1 MKNPKQVTLLI
12 PGTVNFADGKGAA
25 QVRKDFGRNAGDEL
39 AFCTDPN
46 GKSLTNSGSETV
58 NKHTEPTN
66 EPQICGYVPPAKK
79 DVVSEASQG
88 GEQESVQGKVV
99 YPGQKVEYQ
108 LNTQPQLP
116 SSLAYGIKSVSFTD
130 SYDRYLKPD
139 KQTLEMMDLNTG
151 KPVSKKKYT
160 TKWDDSKHMF
170 TLTVTDQETIGQWR
184 AGTNPRIQVRF
195 EGTVSDDAPTDHKV
209 NNKWVLTLNNSLTP
223 SNEVFNIPPTLNPK
237 KKDTQKDPTIDIDG
251 MTALLGDEIY
261 YRVDIDARRPTRP
274 TRSGGSA

>member
-1 MKNPKQVTLLI
+1 
-12 PGTVNFADGKGAA
+12 
-25 QVRKDFGRNAGDEL
+25 
-39 AFCTDPN
+39 
-46 GKSLTNSGSETV
+46 
-58 NKHTEPTN
+58 
-66 EPQICGYVPPAKK
+66 
-79 DVVSEASQG
+79 
-88 GEQESVQGKVV
+88 
-99 YPGQKVEYQ
+99 
-108 LNTQPQLP
+108 
-116 SSLAYGIKSVSFTD
+116 
-130 SYDRYLKPD
+130 
-139 KQTLEMMDLNTG
+139 MMDLNTG

-261 YRVDIDARRPTRP
+261 YRVDIDATQTNQAYKVWRLGMTDDYDDSYLKLDASKVEITTRP
-274 TRSGGSA
+274 ART